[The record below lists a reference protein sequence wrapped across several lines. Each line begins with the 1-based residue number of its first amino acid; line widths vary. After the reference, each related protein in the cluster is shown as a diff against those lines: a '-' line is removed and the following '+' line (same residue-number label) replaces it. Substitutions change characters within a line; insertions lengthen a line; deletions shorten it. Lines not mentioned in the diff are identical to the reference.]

1 MKKIYE
7 TRAKQDKEQLI
18 TICEQILKG
27 LKLTNENDYFK
38 VVANSNYN
46 LIDIICKNWTQ
57 LKLFEYSKFE
67 TTLPDI
73 SEYGM
78 CENHEKVNLIWYF
91 LVKASEQFYI
101 NNKVYPEYSY
111 IPHDYSLIKNKFIDE
126 IRLYLKDIN
135 SEIMDLD
142 QLLDEIQ
149 SGNYVHEFLRNS
161 RLKIAPAISIIGSLA
176 SQEII
181 KQLTY
186 CFMSINNTLIFNGI
200 GVTTSVFEMKN

>member
-1 MKKIYE
+1 MYSLKIFYDKFNWLPVSGALPDMSSETSYYIEMKKIYE

-91 LVKASEQFYI
+91 Q
-101 NNKVYPEYSY
+101 P
-111 IPHDYSLIKNKFIDE
+111 
-126 IRLYLKDIN
+126 
-135 SEIMDLD
+135 
-142 QLLDEIQ
+142 
-149 SGNYVHEFLRNS
+149 
-161 RLKIAPAISIIGSLA
+161 
-176 SQEII
+176 
-181 KQLTY
+181 KQIL
-186 CFMSINNTLIFNGI
+186 F
-200 GVTTSVFEMKN
+200 